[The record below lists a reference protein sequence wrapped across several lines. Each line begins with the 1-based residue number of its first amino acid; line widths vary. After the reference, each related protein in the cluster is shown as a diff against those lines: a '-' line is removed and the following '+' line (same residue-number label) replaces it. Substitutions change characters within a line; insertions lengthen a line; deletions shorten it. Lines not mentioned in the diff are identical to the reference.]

1 MFVDNRVDQIPR
13 KQIFFFSNLR
23 DTIRDTNC
31 SVYLLRDF
39 FNKRKFCLYYLV
51 TLSPSFLFT
60 TVKNFL
66 CSWFLFL
73 FQV

>member
-31 SVYLLRDF
+31 SVDLL
-39 FNKRKFCLYYLV
+39 LV
-51 TLSPSFLFT
+51 T
-60 TVKNFL
+60 
-66 CSWFLFL
+66 
-73 FQV
+73 